1 MPMQQIHRRVF
12 PGSLY
17 RSLVE
22 NEGDSEATAT
32 IKRVG
37 PMKRRPKNMDA
48 WKLQR
53 VELVEAEHGQVVRQ
67 ICAEYGL
74 TLEQLRSGRHYRK
87 DCLVE
92 VVMQLTRLGVSRK
105 DITKYTRR
113 SEHTIKSIV
122 LGTSPCRTKNTS
134 SSVHSGSP

>member
-1 MPMQQIHRRVF
+1 MTAQLARRVF

-17 RSLVE
+17 RTLIE
-22 NEGDSEATAT
+22 HEGDEEATAT

-48 WKLQR
+48 WKLHR
-53 VELVEAEHGQVVRQ
+53 VEMIEAEHGRVVRQ
-67 ICAEYGL
+67 ICADYGL
-74 TLEQLRSGRHYRK
+74 TLEQLRSRHYRK

-113 SEHTIKSIV
+113 SEHTIKAIV
-122 LGTSPCRTKNTS
+122 TGRSTCRTKNTS
-134 SSVHSGSP
+134 TSDRSISP